1 LPIRALPDAAAWVA
15 AGVEVVAAAAR
26 EAVAE
31 RGRFSLVLA
40 GGSTPAPLYEALSL
54 PPWAARLPWAAT
66 HLFWGDERCAPPADP
81 RSNLGA
87 CRPWLARLA
96 PLGLAPE
103 QIHRIAGEVT
113 PPARAARLYEQELRG
128 FFAGAPPVFDLI
140 LLGLGADGH
149 VASLFP
155 ASPALAE
162 DEAWAVATTPP
173 PGIEPAVARVSLTL
187 PLINAARQVVFL
199 VTGAAK
205 TAAVARVL
213 DWRGPPSPAQP
224 ATLVR
229 PAGGEPLWLLTA
241 QGLDSQGVSKIGRA
255 SCRERVS

>member
-1 LPIRALPDAAAWVA
+1 MPIRALPDAAAWVA
-15 AGVEVVAAAAR
+15 AGAEVVAAAAR

-54 PPWAARLPWAAT
+54 PPWAARLPWTAT
-66 HLFWGDERCAPPADP
+66 HLFWGDERCVPPADP
-81 RSNLGA
+81 RSNFGA
-87 CRPWLARLA
+87 CRPWLTR
-96 PLGLAPE
+96 LGLDKG
-103 QIHRIAGEVT
+103 QVHRIAGEVK
-113 PPARAARLYEQELRG
+113 PPAHAARLYEQELRG
-128 FFAGAPPVFDLI
+128 FFAGAPPVFDLV

-155 ASPALAE
+155 AGPALAE

-173 PGIEPAVARVSLTL
+173 PEVEPAVARVSLTL

-199 VTGAAK
+199 VTSAAK

-213 DWRGPPSPAQP
+213 GRTAPGTPALP

-241 QGLDSQGVSKIGRA
+241 QGLGSQGVSA
-255 SCRERVS
+255 A